1 MSCYVVTAIR
11 SNDRLCQTCLLL
23 CGIVVSDI
31 AFAQSPGQTPPASIL
46 QELKPAQEQCQ
57 KALESMDAEAVKA
70 AVDRAIKILGPWAG
84 NPSRSRAITLRIQ
97 TESPDFAKL
106 RQWWEREIE
115 RNAGALPWIKNPD
128 GDPRIM
134 TAGLRAAAWP
144 VDALARSA
152 NLLPQHRAELTKQAK
167 EGGIG

>member
-1 MSCYVVTAIR
+1 MLSLRFGRMIASVKLAC
-11 SNDRLCQTCLLL
+11 LL

-84 NPSRSRAITLRIQ
+84 NPESITRYYPSNS

-128 GDPRIM
+128 GDR
-134 TAGLRAAAWP
+134 G
-144 VDALARSA
+144 
-152 NLLPQHRAELTKQAK
+152 
-167 EGGIG
+167 